1 VKDSDMTQFLQFVQA
16 WLGQRRD
23 DERGVT
29 AVEYG
34 LMVAFIAGAII
45 LGAGALGT
53 GLNGLFQ
60 SAADFVS
67 GVTF

>member
-1 VKDSDMTQFLQFVQA
+1 
-16 WLGQRRD
+16 
-23 DERGVT
+23 
-29 AVEYG
+29 
-34 LMVAFIAGAII
+34 MVAFIAGAII

>member
-1 VKDSDMTQFLQFVQA
+1 MTRLLITLQCLFA
-16 WLGQRRD
+16 TRRD

-45 LGAGALGT
+45 VGAGALGR

-60 SAADFVS
+60 SAATFVGNVS
-67 GVTF
+67 F